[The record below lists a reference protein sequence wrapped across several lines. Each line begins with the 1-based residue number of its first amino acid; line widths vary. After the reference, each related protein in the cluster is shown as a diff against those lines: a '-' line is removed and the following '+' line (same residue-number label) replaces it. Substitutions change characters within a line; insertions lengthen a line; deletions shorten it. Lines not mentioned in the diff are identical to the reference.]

1 MCRPN
6 AIIPLSLSDLSVYLM
21 SLVKSITAVSG
32 HQTKVKWEE
41 VRVCMCVSVCLCLYV
56 LVILL
61 LICVFLMTAS
71 LQFKH
76 SGSQVHEARRGCK
89 QSNAL

>member
-41 VRVCMCVSVCLCLYV
+41 VRVCMCVSVLSLSVCSCNLATNM
-56 LVILL
+56 
-61 LICVFLMTAS
+61 CVSHDSVSA
-71 LQFKH
+71 
-76 SGSQVHEARRGCK
+76 V
-89 QSNAL
+89 

>member
-61 LICVFLMTAS
+61 LICVS
-71 LQFKH
+71 H
-76 SGSQVHEARRGCK
+76 DSIS
-89 QSNAL
+89 AL